1 MNDTID
7 VVEVNGVY
15 KPVEEMSVIEKF
27 SIKLTN
33 IKDSITAKI
42 SANKVNIA
50 VTMLATVVALK
61 RNKLI

>member
-15 KPVEEMSVIEKF
+15 KPVGEMSVIEKF
-27 SIKLTN
+27 SNKLTN
-33 IKDSITAKI
+33 IKDRITTKI
-42 SANKVNIA
+42 SNNRLNIA

>member
-27 SIKLTN
+27 SNKLTN

-42 SANKVNIA
+42 STNKVNIA